1 MIRGTIFAIIA
12 VAMIGGGI
20 YYSRNYMQD
29 NINQPEAAAAP
40 AAQENNNTMDMQIED
55 VKVGSGPAA
64 KEGDTVSVHYTGT
77 FADGKKFDSSLDR
90 GEPFSF
96 TLGAGNVIEGWD
108 KGVAGMQVG
117 GTRKLVIPPAL
128 GYGPNDYGPIP
139 GNSTLYFTIE
149 LLEIGS

>member
-20 YYSRNYMQD
+20 YYSRNYMQN